1 MFGFGAI
8 SELPISALP
17 VTGTTT
23 THTGSATLSA
33 SASTTAY
40 PQPLPGAAT
49 LSATGSTLSVG
60 TRHICSASLLADT
73 GTLSAV
79 AYFTWTNSKTLSS
92 SASISAY
99 PQPLPGLATLNSPV
113 TVSADGELTKL
124 GASSLSAS
132 GTVAAAGELNKLGAT
147 SLSSSAT
154 IAAYPQPLSITA
166 TLSGSTTV
174 SAAGG
179 LTKFGTAALSVSA
192 SVLNEFELNI
202 SAASLLADIG
212 ALSGKM
218 VGSLNRNAGGLSSS
232 ATVSSNGTRTIHGS
246 ISVDSS
252 ASVSSAGTLEKNGQ
266 AHVSTLGS
274 FTSGFTQGFDR
285 GSFVSGHPFMSQNH
299 LSVNAA
305 LVANGTRVVFGSVS
319 MPAVATVTAP
329 PTFHHGVFSTLQSIG
344 SLSGNSVLLH
354 GGSVDLKPLARLQA
368 RPSGDYARPDIIQM
382 ALYIDKFRGI
392 TANIDKTRSITGYID
407 KQISVDS
414 KIDLSSGVTSY
425 IDKIVEKTLVRER

>member
-8 SELPISALP
+8 SELPLSTLP
-17 VTGTTT
+17 VTGTGA
-23 THTGSATLSA
+23 HTGSATLSA

-113 TVSADGELTKL
+113 TV
-124 GASSLSAS
+124 
-132 GTVAAAGELNKLGAT
+132 AAAGQLNKQGAT

-154 IAAYPQPLSITA
+154 IAAHAQPLSAGITLSSTATISGSGALTKLGRA
-166 TLSGSTTV
+166 TLS
-174 SAAGG
+174 
-179 LTKFGTAALSVSA
+179 A
-192 SVLNEFELNI
+192 SGATLNVGVI
-202 SAASLLADIG
+202 HVGASSLLADVG
-212 ALSGKM
+212 TLSGNIT
-218 VGSLNRNAGGLSSS
+218 GTIISSGGLSSS
-232 ATVSSNGTRTIHGS
+232 ATVSSIPCLTIPVVSS
-246 ISVDSS
+246 ISSS
-252 ASVSSAGTLEKNGQ
+252 GSTSSIGFVEKLGQ
-266 AHVSTLGS
+266 AHISTLGG

-285 GSFVSGHPFMSQNH
+285 GSFVSGHPFIAQNH
-299 LSVNAA
+299 LFGITTLS
-305 LVANGTRVVFGSVS
+305 ANGTVER
-319 MPAVATVTAP
+319 TA
-329 PTFHHGVFSTLQSIG
+329 SA
-344 SLSGNSVLLH
+344 SLSASAKLEILQRLLCTASLTGNSVLLH
-354 GGSVDLKPLARLQA
+354 GGSANLNAFALIEPIL
-368 RPSGDYARPDIIQM
+368 SSDYDNPDIIKII
-382 ALYIDKFRGI
+382 AYIDRAREI
-392 TANIDKTRSITGYID
+392 TGNIEKSKMITGYID

-414 KIDLSSGVTSY
+414 RIDLSNGITGY

>member
-8 SELPISALP
+8 SELPLSTLP
-17 VTGTTT
+17 VTGTGA
-23 THTGSATLSA
+23 HTGSATLSA

-154 IAAYPQPLSITA
+154 IAAHAQPLSAGITLSSTATISGSGALTKLGRA
-166 TLSGSTTV
+166 TLS
-174 SAAGG
+174 
-179 LTKFGTAALSVSA
+179 A
-192 SVLNEFELNI
+192 SGATLNVGVI
-202 SAASLLADIG
+202 HVGASSLLADVG
-212 ALSGKM
+212 TLSGNIT
-218 VGSLNRNAGGLSSS
+218 GTIISSGGLSSS
-232 ATVSSNGTRTIHGS
+232 ATVSSIPCLTIPVVSS
-246 ISVDSS
+246 ISTSGSTSS
-252 ASVSSAGTLEKNGQ
+252 IGFVEKLGQ
-266 AHVSTLGS
+266 AHISTLGG

-285 GSFVSGHPFMSQNH
+285 GSFVSGHPFIAQNH
-299 LSVNAA
+299 LFGITTLS
-305 LVANGTRVVFGSVS
+305 ANGTVER
-319 MPAVATVTAP
+319 TA
-329 PTFHHGVFSTLQSIG
+329 SA
-344 SLSGNSVLLH
+344 SLSASAKLEILQRLLCTASLTGNSVLLH
-354 GGSVDLKPLARLQA
+354 GGSANLNAFALIEPIL
-368 RPSGDYARPDIIQM
+368 SSDYDNPDIIKII
-382 ALYIDKFRGI
+382 AYIDRAREI
-392 TANIDKTRSITGYID
+392 TGNIEKSKMITGYID

-414 KIDLSSGVTSY
+414 RIDLSNGITGY